1 MYEAYWGLT
10 EKPFENTPDPR
21 FIYYSPQHEEALSR
35 LIYVVK
41 ERKGAALLTG
51 IFGCGK
57 TLLARTLLK
66 ELDKDTYRTVF
77 IANPYLDYAELLM
90 HIVYNLGDKNLP
102 NLKTEVLVNVVLE
115 RLNEILEN
123 NLRDGK
129 RTVIVIDEAQV
140 IKDAQVWEELRLLL
154 NFQLE
159 DRFMLTLIL
168 LGQPE
173 LQEIIDAN
181 KQFAQR
187 IAVRDHLG
195 HLNEEEISKYII
207 HRLAVVG
214 GIKPLFKEGVY
225 KLIYDKSGG
234 IPRRINH
241 ICDLALFLGFG
252 KGLSVIDEEVIK
264 DVSIDLEGSAAA
276 F

>member
-1 MYEAYWGLT
+1 MYAEYWSLT

-35 LIYVVK
+35 MLYVVR
-41 ERKGAALLTG
+41 EGKGAAMLTG

-66 ELDKDTYRTVF
+66 ELDRDIYRTAF
-77 IANPYLDYAELLM
+77 IANPYLDHAELLM
-90 HIVYNLGDKNLP
+90 HIVYNLGCRDLP
-102 NLKTEVLVNVVLE
+102 NRRTEVLVNVILE

-123 NLRDGK
+123 NMRDGK
-129 RTVIVIDEAQV
+129 KTVIIIDEAHI
-140 IKDAQVWEELRLLL
+140 IKDRQIWEELRLLL

-159 DRFMLTLIL
+159 DRFLLTLLL

-173 LQEIIDAN
+173 LKELIDAN

-187 IAVRDHLG
+187 IAIKNHLG
-195 HLNEEEISKYII
+195 NLNEAETAQYIL

-214 GIKPLFKEGVY
+214 RATPLFKESVY
-225 KLIYDKSGG
+225 RLIYEKSGG

-241 ICDLALFLGFG
+241 ICDLALFVGFG
-252 KGLSVIDEEVIK
+252 KGLSLIDEEVIK
-264 DVSIDLEGSAAA
+264 DVSIDLGG
-276 F
+276 